1 MNPNQ
6 HTAILLG
13 LLILLY
19 VGALAFANTITVIDA
34 VLIFLQLAV
43 ASFIF
48 KSPYKAP

>member
-13 LLILLY
+13 LLVLLY
-19 VGALAFANTITVIDA
+19 VGALAFANTITALDR

-43 ASFIF
+43 VSYIF
-48 KSPYKAP
+48 KSPYKP